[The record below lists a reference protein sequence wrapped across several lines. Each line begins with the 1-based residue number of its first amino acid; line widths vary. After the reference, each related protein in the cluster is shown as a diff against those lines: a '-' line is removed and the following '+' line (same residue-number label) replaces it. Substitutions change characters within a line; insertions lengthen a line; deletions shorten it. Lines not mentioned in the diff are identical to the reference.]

1 MLGPEGTP
9 LPGIGVPGVPPYR
22 HKHPPRALLRGV
34 PVWIFIP
41 SALGLLLV
49 QPERDLGAPSLRG
62 PLLSTKV
69 SVRRAAAP
77 LQGHPRVLG
86 VGAEPSLVGEEVVG
100 SDRGGVRLVSLLVLC
115 KTSKNLA
122 LRGGWQLLPLP
133 PGRRSEVG
141 QGEPRGLL
149 WVLAGSLWESLGQER
164 KKIRLCVQHNV
175 GPESLGDPP
184 GTLLPPPNPT
194 GHPGEP
200 FSPQPPRIRGSSKPS
215 APPLP
220 GQRLGLD
227 TVRAQQSLTP
237 FFLCFFFFY
246 IFF

>member
-1 MLGPEGTP
+1 MP
-9 LPGIGVPGVPPYR
+9 
-22 HKHPPRALLRGV
+22 A
-34 PVWIFIP
+34 WIFIP
-41 SALGLLLV
+41 SAFEPHLV

-100 SDRGGVRLVSLLVLC
+100 SDRGGVRLVSLLALC

-141 QGEPRGLL
+141 QGEPQGLL
-149 WVLAGSLWESLGQER
+149 WKGPAAGWQLVGSR
-164 KKIRLCVQHNV
+164 KKENKV
-175 GPESLGDPP
+175 LGAA
-184 GTLLPPPNPT
+184 
-194 GHPGEP
+194 
-200 FSPQPPRIRGSSKPS
+200 QRG
-215 APPLP
+215 A
-220 GQRLGLD
+220 
-227 TVRAQQSLTP
+227 
-237 FFLCFFFFY
+237 
-246 IFF
+246 

>member
-1 MLGPEGTP
+1 MSFFFFRLPFRVLGPEGTP

-100 SDRGGVRLVSLLVLC
+100 SDRGGVRLVSLLALC

-133 PGRRSEVG
+133 PGRRS
-141 QGEPRGLL
+141 RGGSSGRALGCWL
-149 WVLAGSLWESLGQER
+149 AACGRAWVKKER
-164 KKIRLCVQHNV
+164 KSGCVCSTTWGLSPWETPQAPCCHH
-175 GPESLGDPP
+175 PTLQDTP
-184 GTLLPPPNPT
+184 G
-194 GHPGEP
+194 
-200 FSPQPPRIRGSSKPS
+200 SPS
-215 APPLP
+215 APRPLASEAAQSP
-220 GQRLGLD
+220 QHLPCLGRGWGW
-227 TVRAQQSLTP
+227 TR
-237 FFLCFFFFY
+237 
-246 IFF
+246 